1 LVSAGIQ
8 CRHQLVPIL
17 RVRLQHD
24 ETAASSTRYL
34 ARYRVRFNKHH
45 YILKLG
51 RRNPACDALLG
62 GRGPIEQGRI
72 PARNGSVSRI
82 LARSTRK
89 NIEPQVDPKLLRP
102 TDEPIIWGDCTKMK
116 LATGWQQGISLDQTI
131 DDMLAYWRQKPDTA
145 LEV

>member
-1 LVSAGIQ
+1 M
-8 CRHQLVPIL
+8 
-17 RVRLQHD
+17 
-24 ETAASSTRYL
+24 
-34 ARYRVRFNKHH
+34 
-45 YILKLG
+45 
-51 RRNPACDALLG
+51 
-62 GRGPIEQGRI
+62 
-72 PARNGSVSRI
+72 SRI

>member
-1 LVSAGIQ
+1 MAAAGVR
-8 CRHQLVPIL
+8 CRYQPTPVLG
-17 RVRLQHD
+17 VRQQHD
-24 ETAASSTRYL
+24 ETAASGARYL
-34 ARYRVRFNKHH
+34 ARHRVRFSKHH

-51 RRNPACDALLG
+51 RRNPACYALLG
-62 GRGPIEQGRI
+62 GRGPVEQARI

-89 NIEPQVDPKLLRP
+89 NIEPQVDPKFLRP

-145 LEV
+145 LDV